1 MRYNVSDST
10 GVVRVRVIRFV
21 LFVGSVGLLAAAG
34 PELDKARKLY
44 NLTDFDASLK
54 ILQSVPDKNAE
65 VYELMGRNFYMQ
77 AEYKKATDAL
87 EKAVAAD
94 PSNSEIAL
102 WTGRAFGR
110 RAETSSVLTAPG
122 YASKARQYFEKAA
135 QLNPRNL
142 EALTDLFEY
151 YLEAPSFLG
160 GGVEKAAATSER
172 IAKIDAAEGHWTQ
185 ARLAEKHKE
194 FHGAEEQLR
203 RAVEAAPQQIGR
215 LIDLARFI
223 AKQGRIQEADQHL
236 ARAEKINP
244 DSPRLM
250 YVKADLYIHQH
261 RNLDEAK
268 DLLRRYLSSSLTP
281 DDPPRSHAEKL
292 LKQVQGS

>member
-1 MRYNVSDST
+1 MRYNGIRFHG
-10 GVVRVRVIRFV
+10 GVVRVRLFV
-21 LFVGSVGLLAAAG
+21 LFLGSFSLLFAAG
-34 PELDKARKLY
+34 PELDKARKFY

-54 ILQSVPDKNAE
+54 ILQAIPEKDSA
-65 VYELMGRNFYMQ
+65 VYELVGRNYYMQ
-77 AEYKKATDAL
+77 AEYKKATEAL
-87 EKAVAAD
+87 EKAWAAD
-94 PSNSEIAL
+94 PSSSEIAL
-102 WTGRAFGR
+102 WAGRAFGR

-122 YASKARQYFEKAA
+122 YASKARQFFERAA
-135 QLNPRNL
+135 QLSPDNL

-160 GGVEKAAATSER
+160 GGVEKAAATSAR
-172 IAKIDAAEGHWTQ
+172 IARIDAAEGYWTQ
-185 ARLAEKHKE
+185 AKLAEKHKE
-194 FHGAEEQLR
+194 YHGAEEQLR

-244 DSPRLM
+244 DSPKLM
-250 YVKADLYIHQH
+250 FAKADLYIKQH

-268 DLLRRYLSSSLTP
+268 DLLQRYLAASLTP
-281 DDPPRSHAEKL
+281 DDPPRSNAEKL
-292 LKQVQGS
+292 LKQVRGS

>member
-1 MRYNVSDST
+1 MSKTLHR
-10 GVVRVRVIRFV
+10 VVRVKQFV
-21 LFVGSVGLLAAAG
+21 LFLSSLSLLSAAS

-54 ILQSVPDKNAE
+54 ILQALPEKDAS
-65 VYELMGRNFYMQ
+65 VYELIGRNYYMQ
-77 AEYKKATDAL
+77 TDYKKATEAL

-94 PSNSEIAL
+94 PSSSEIAL

-122 YASKARQYFEKAA
+122 YASKARQFFEKSA

-160 GGVEKAAATSER
+160 GGVEKAAATSAR
-172 IAKIDAAEGHWTQ
+172 IAQIDAAEGYWTQ
-185 ARLAEKHKE
+185 AKLAEKHKE
-194 FHGAEEQLR
+194 YHGAEEQLR

-236 ARAEKINP
+236 ARAEKISP
-244 DSPRLM
+244 DSPKLM
-250 YVKADLYIHQH
+250 YAKADLYIKQH
-261 RNLDEAK
+261 RNLDVAK
-268 DLLRRYLSSSLTP
+268 DLLKRYLSSALTP